1 MKTWK
6 SNLEETK
13 QRYINWWNH
22 KGIILNMWE
31 HFQEGVQP
39 HAEITPP
46 APAKDLSQKWFD
58 PQWRAEYL
66 DWYVAHSSL
75 KADILPVANTHGESA
90 SNIGS
95 KSLRKRRHIYLFNT
109 EDLDNDDI
117 IAMVEDSPTYMRD
130 KTTLTKIRTKAALEE
145 EVATEEATDDN
156 GVITF

>member
-66 DWYVAHSSL
+66 DWYVAQQSESGYSSGCEYPTGPRL
-75 KADILPVANTHGESA
+75 TGRH
-90 SNIGS
+90 
-95 KSLRKRRHIYLFNT
+95 LRRS
-109 EDLDNDDI
+109 
-117 IAMVEDSPTYMRD
+117 V
-130 KTTLTKIRTKAALEE
+130 
-145 EVATEEATDDN
+145 
-156 GVITF
+156 

>member
-66 DWYVAHSSL
+66 DWYVAHSSP
-75 KADILPVANTHGESA
+75 DIQLSIEGRTTFATNLLPVREVLSLHVVALLPGSA
-90 SNIGS
+90 
-95 KSLRKRRHIYLFNT
+95 
-109 EDLDNDDI
+109 
-117 IAMVEDSPTYMRD
+117 PTY
-130 KTTLTKIRTKAALEE
+130 
-145 EVATEEATDDN
+145 
-156 GVITF
+156 

>member
-75 KADILPVANTHGESA
+75 KADILPVASIKLTRCKEREEKDKQLARPSGCLSE
-90 SNIGS
+90 
-95 KSLRKRRHIYLFNT
+95 
-109 EDLDNDDI
+109 
-117 IAMVEDSPTYMRD
+117 VE
-130 KTTLTKIRTKAALEE
+130 
-145 EVATEEATDDN
+145 N
-156 GVITF
+156 

>member
-46 APAKDLSQKWFD
+46 APAKDSDSTYVSAKYPSQ
-58 PQWRAEYL
+58 
-66 DWYVAHSSL
+66 
-75 KADILPVANTHGESA
+75 
-90 SNIGS
+90 
-95 KSLRKRRHIYLFNT
+95 
-109 EDLDNDDI
+109 
-117 IAMVEDSPTYMRD
+117 
-130 KTTLTKIRTKAALEE
+130 
-145 EVATEEATDDN
+145 
-156 GVITF
+156 

>member
-58 PQWRAEYL
+58 RFF
-66 DWYVAHSSL
+66 VKFGGTSSIVN
-75 KADILPVANTHGESA
+75 K
-90 SNIGS
+90 
-95 KSLRKRRHIYLFNT
+95 
-109 EDLDNDDI
+109 
-117 IAMVEDSPTYMRD
+117 
-130 KTTLTKIRTKAALEE
+130 
-145 EVATEEATDDN
+145 
-156 GVITF
+156 

>member
-46 APAKDLSQKWFD
+46 AKICRRSGSTL
-58 PQWRAEYL
+58 
-66 DWYVAHSSL
+66 
-75 KADILPVANTHGESA
+75 NGEL
-90 SNIGS
+90 NIWTG
-95 KSLRKRRHIYLFNT
+95 T
-109 EDLDNDDI
+109 
-117 IAMVEDSPTYMRD
+117 
-130 KTTLTKIRTKAALEE
+130 
-145 EVATEEATDDN
+145 
-156 GVITF
+156 